1 MEGMR
6 DIGRRL
12 RAVQGTAKITR
23 AMQLV
28 AGSKMRR
35 AQQAAAAGRRHA
47 LRLEE
52 LTDRLVQ
59 LGLDSQCKPPL
70 LGQRE
75 IRCRGIVFVATD
87 RGLCGSLNQN
97 TLRLIRES
105 GIEDGKY
112 VTVGR
117 KGTQLLCPFRLPLL
131 GEFSINDGVPYRQ
144 ARALANFLRDAYL
157 SRQIDSVEFAYP
169 LFVNTLHQE
178 PVLVRLLPMEWSA
191 KDLRRR
197 WELLPNGGERLPED
211 SRELCVEPSLERIL
225 EALLESFFQREVY
238 HILLESK
245 AAEQSSRTVA
255 MKGATDNADALAK
268 ELTLAYNKARQA
280 AITEE
285 ILEITASRAA
295 D

>member
-12 RAVQGTAKITR
+12 RAVRGTAKITR

-35 AQQAAAAGRRHA
+35 AQQAATAGRRHS

-52 LTDRLVQ
+52 LTDRLIR
-59 LGLDSQCKPPL
+59 LGAGADCGAPL
-70 LGQRE
+70 LERRE
-75 IRCRGIVFVATD
+75 LRCRGIVFVATD

-105 GIEDGKY
+105 AIGESKY
-112 VTVGR
+112 VAVGK
-117 KGTQLLCPFRLPLL
+117 KGAQLLRAFRLPLL
-131 GEFSINDGVPYRQ
+131 GEFPSNDGTPYHR

-157 SRQIDSVEFAYP
+157 SRSIDSVEFAHP
-169 LFVNTLHQE
+169 VFVNTLRQE
-178 PVLVRLLPMEWSA
+178 PVLVRLLPLEGLA
-191 KDLRRR
+191 ENLRRR
-197 WELLPNGGERLPED
+197 RELLPGAGKPMPED
-211 SRELCVEPSLERIL
+211 GRELCVEPSLGRIL

-238 HILLESK
+238 HILLEAK

-255 MKGATDNADALAK
+255 MKVATDNADALAK

-285 ILEITASRAA
+285 ILEITAAKSAE
-295 D
+295 